1 LFATTTEYFV
11 LIASLHCKYCIENS
25 LCQNFLGRNQII
37 LMFAYANH
45 IEANESIYS
54 SRSVQFWPAAL
65 ANSWEKEFGF
75 TRIEQ
80 KDWETPVCDDW

>member
-1 LFATTTEYFV
+1 
-11 LIASLHCKYCIENS
+11 
-25 LCQNFLGRNQII
+25 
-37 LMFAYANH
+37 MFAYANH